1 SGLEPLRPFQDV
13 GQLIDQSSKIFS
25 SLSPYFGEMFDTMR
39 QKNLDLDSRKGKG
52 PGGFCDFF
60 NQSGEAYIFMNA
72 VGTQD
77 DIQTLFHEGGHAFH
91 ALESHKHQKLIW
103 NYHGPMEFNEVA
115 SMGMEMLAMPYLEQ
129 SKGGMYTA
137 LDAKR
142 ARSDH
147 LFDAAV
153 VFLPYM
159 ACVDA
164 FQHWL
169 YVDAPEDVGIATINA
184 KWAEL
189 YSSFLPHLDF
199 SGIEDGMAF
208 RWQRQSHIF
217 TSPFYYIEYGI
228 AQVGALQVWQNAL
241 ENETMAVQK
250 YRQALQ
256 MGGTKGLK
264 ELFETAGLTL
274 RFDSSHLASLM
285 QLVEAALE

>member
-1 SGLEPLRPFQDV
+1 MQIEVFHHPRGAIYDDV
-13 GQLIDQSSKIFS
+13 F
-25 SLSPYFGEMFDTMR
+25 
-39 QKNLDLDSRKGKG
+39 
-52 PGGFCDFF
+52 
-60 NQSGEAYIFMNA
+60 
-72 VGTQD
+72 
-77 DIQTLFHEGGHAFH
+77 TLLHEGGHAFH
-91 ALESHKHQKLIW
+91 ALESYKHQKLIW

-115 SMGMEMLAMPYLEQ
+115 SMGMEMLAMPYLEE
-129 SKGGMYTA
+129 SKGGMYTPSE
-137 LDAKR
+137 AKR
-142 ARSDH
+142 ARAEH
-147 LFDAAV
+147 LFDGAV

-169 YVDAPEDVGIATINA
+169 YVDAPEDVSISAINA

-241 ENETMAVQK
+241 ENETTAVQK

-264 ELFETAGLTL
+264 ELFGAAGLTL